1 MTKSTKSAVIA
12 PKSLCPVSR
21 DQFVASAEPI
31 HVRLGDMPFLAVP
44 KTFSTGSLGWNVNA
58 KMPVVIDGKAVMVQ
72 VGLNLTIIG
81 SKDAE

>member
-1 MTKSTKSAVIA
+1 MTKSAKSVVA
-12 PKSLCPVSR
+12 PKAVSPISR
-21 DQFVASAEPI
+21 DGFVASAEPM
-31 HVRLGDMPFLAVP
+31 HVRIGDMPFLAIP

-81 SKDAE
+81 SKEAE